1 MNSSPPRPDCSI
13 GVGSI
18 AAWTAWRMARLPII
32 GDFQFR
38 KKTSQLVGVRISA
51 VTPG

>member
-13 GVGSI
+13 GVWSN
-18 AAWTAWRMARLPII
+18 AAWTAWRIARFSII

-51 VTPG
+51 TTPG